1 MYSILRRVL
10 MQTNFTFTLRKSCL
24 NCFLKKLRFNC
35 FYCGLFENFTAWRQ
49 WWPLFG
55 TSHILHIPVT
65 AGKQKSQVTFAY
77 GHKKFNWAIK
87 IVQVQT
93 FLSRVT
99 LKFGIS
105 TWKYFQDWQGEYTF
119 KVLPFLRLLYIR
131 IPIHIWLLGNVM
143 TLIYWERHQDWIIF
157 KSLNVTTI
165 NSDFYVEFISVQL
178 SNI

>member
-1 MYSILRRVL
+1 
-10 MQTNFTFTLRKSCL
+10 MQTNFTFTLKESCL

-65 AGKQKSQVTFAY
+65 AGKQKSQVTFEC
-77 GHKKFNWAIK
+77 GHKKFNWAIE

-105 TWKYFQDWQGEYTF
+105 TWKYFPDWQGEYTF